1 MRGFHLLL
9 SQGPLRGVSH
19 PPGEGGGELRGAG
32 GAGWGGGQG
41 DGVGVEEEEEGVGSG
56 PAMKMHGGSE
66 WYPSLCPQHAPPA
79 PLSHL
84 ITHVPPEAPEA
95 AIKRRP
101 WSCYPA
107 SKTDGRTCSLGSD
120 RHPHGLEGGAVCVLP
135 SQVSTSAQLLFLPC
149 SLVPAAAAW
158 PVTAPPCPPV
168 GSAPSCHPH
177 CPPWGCACRGW
188 LETWRAGTLD

>member
-1 MRGFHLLL
+1 MGGGSGWQMGQR
-9 SQGPLRGVSH
+9 RREK
-19 PPGEGGGELRGAG
+19 GEGVPSASLPRPPPRRVSPSWRRRRRAERGWWCWVG
-32 GAGWGGGQG
+32 RGQG
-41 DGVGVEEEEEGVGSG
+41 DGVGVEEEEGVGSG

-66 WYPSLCPQHAPPA
+66 WFPSLCPQHAPPA

-135 SQVSTSAQLLFLPC
+135 SQVSWPQ
-149 SLVPAAAAW
+149 VPN
-158 PVTAPPCPPV
+158 CC
-168 GSAPSCHPH
+168 SCHV
-177 CPPWGCACRGW
+177 PWFQRQLHGQ
-188 LETWRAGTLD
+188 